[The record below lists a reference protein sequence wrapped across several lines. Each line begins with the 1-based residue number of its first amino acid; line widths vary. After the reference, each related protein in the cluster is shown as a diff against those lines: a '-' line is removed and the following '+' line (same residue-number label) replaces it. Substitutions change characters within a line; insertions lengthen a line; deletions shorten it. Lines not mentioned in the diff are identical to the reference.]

1 VEASPQ
7 HGTIIRGDIHMMVAT
22 GGMERT
28 ATEYRELLA
37 RAGLQLARIVP
48 TASQFSVIEARA
60 AS

>member
-1 VEASPQ
+1 
-7 HGTIIRGDIHMMVAT
+7 
-22 GGMERT
+22 MERT
-28 ATEYRELLA
+28 AAEYRELLA